1 MGSSQS
7 VYVLI
12 NEEMESCLVQEI
24 ASTVLYEVILVSSII
39 ESRVRRAL
47 EDDAMKL
54 TLGAE
59 DLHAPQD
66 YARRVR

>member
-7 VYVLI
+7 VCVRI
-12 NEEMESCLVQEI
+12 NEEMESCLVQET
-24 ASTVLYEVILVSSII
+24 ASTLLDEVFLVSSII
-39 ESRVRRAL
+39 ESRVRRVL
-47 EDDAMKL
+47 EGDAMKL